1 MTKPSSL
8 KISPARREQ
17 LRATYLLAFDNFST
31 DRTEVANAVFDGN
44 RTRAANALRTLAEVG
59 LMDSTDVND
68 AAQGNA
74 RRGQFAELAWQATP
88 TYDFITR
95 DEAVAMFDSTFP
107 TNTNTGANT
116 MSNDKTNVTAATA
129 DETPAALKDL
139 QAKLTPNAGKSAAKK
154 SVAKPSA
161 KKSAAKK
168 PAAKKSAAKSKETNV
183 TATATAEPKLAP
195 TLERLFEYLR
205 DSVQA
210 EFDPERELRPYVNS
224 NGKLFIHSSDWINWL
239 TNHGTP
245 FAKSEAAQPLRE
257 LGLVVRATPIPTKD
271 YAKGFYQGTLPTKV
285 KDLPRRESR
294 RAAAG
299 TPRASRNP
307 FGRFEAD
314 ALGLLHSAVNNY
326 PKRQGGELR
335 TQLLEQLD
343 AAMEAQRTAAA
354 AADTNG
360 NA

>member
-1 MTKPSSL
+1 MTQPSSL
-8 KISPARREQ
+8 KISPARRAQ
-17 LRATYLLAFDNFST
+17 LRDVYLLAFDNFST

-59 LMDSTDVND
+59 LIDSYDVND

-74 RRGQFAELAWQATP
+74 RRGQYAELTWQCND
-88 TYDFITR
+88 TYDSITR
-95 DEAVAMFDSTFP
+95 DEAVAKFDSTFP
-107 TNTNTGANT
+107 TNANTGANT
-116 MSNDKTNVTAATA
+116 MSNDTTT
-129 DETPAALKDL
+129 TPATDAPRVELPELDAGKSSS
-139 QAKLTPNAGKSAAKK
+139 AKPAAKKSAAKK
-154 SVAKPSA
+154 SAAKPSA

-205 DSVQA
+205 DSVTT
-210 EFDPERELRPYVNS
+210 EFDPERELRPYVNA
-224 NGKLFIHSSDWINWL
+224 NGKLFIHSSDWIEWL

-271 YAKGFYQGTLPTKV
+271 YAKGFYQGALPAKV

-294 RAAAG
+294 RAVAG
-299 TPRASRNP
+299 PRATRNP
-307 FGRFEAD
+307 FAKFDSDQRGVLASALANFKGTKDAKAIRD
-314 ALGLLHSAVNNY
+314 AL
-326 PKRQGGELR
+326 Q
-335 TQLLEQLD
+335 EQLT
-343 AAMEAQRTAAA
+343 AANEAA